1 MENGAVGGWR
11 MRVPALQNRDFRILW
26 AGMFFSSA
34 TMMFQ
39 FYAQGWFI
47 LSLTDSASLLGL
59 VGVARG
65 LGMLTF
71 SLFGGAL
78 ADRMDRR
85 TLLMTTQ
92 GGALA
97 VYALLTVLVALDT
110 INLWAAFALIFVSA
124 SWSSFRMWP
133 TALMPWAW

>member
-1 MENGAVGGWR
+1 MAADAGGGWR
-11 MRVPALQNRDFRILW
+11 ERVPALQHRDFRILW

-47 LSLTDSASLLGL
+47 LSLTGSASLLGL
-59 VGVARG
+59 LGVARG
-65 LGMLTF
+65 AGMLTF
-71 SLFGGAL
+71 SLYGGAL

-85 TLLMTTQ
+85 TLLMATQ

-97 VYALLTVLVALDT
+97 VYGLLTLLVVFDT
-110 INLWAAFALIFVSA
+110 IKLWVAFGLIFV
-124 SWSSFRMWP
+124 
-133 TALMPWAW
+133 